1 MLITKTI
8 QINAS
13 PELIWEMLTDLEQIK
28 RWNSTVISDEPLSSG
43 PPHVGQ
49 ISKMMIREGSKIVE
63 YESEISHYQ
72 PTSQLSMILRG
83 GNLGKG
89 PMYIDYQLSANEA
102 GTLVNYVSKWE
113 PHGFTLKLMAPIINK
128 MAQRNAKDVM
138 NQLKIIT
145 EQEVEVRQVV
155 K

>member
-1 MLITKTI
+1 MLITKTV

-13 PELIWEMLTDLEQIK
+13 PELIWEMLTDLKQIK
-28 RWNSTVISDEPLSSG
+28 RWNTTVISDEPLSPG

-49 ISKMMIREGSKIVE
+49 ISKMMLKEGSKAVE

-89 PMYIDYQLSANEA
+89 PMYLDYQLSANET
-102 GTLVNYVSKWE
+102 GTMMNYESKWE

-128 MAQRNAKDVM
+128 MAQKNATEVL
-138 NQLKIIT
+138 NQLKVVT
-145 EQEVEVRQVV
+145 EQEVKSRQVV

>member
-1 MLITKTI
+1 MLITKTV

-28 RWNSTVISDEPLSSG
+28 RWNTTVISDEPLSPG

-49 ISKMMIREGSKIVE
+49 ISKMMLKEGSKVVE

-89 PMYIDYQLSANEA
+89 PMYLDYQLSANET
-102 GTLVNYVSKWE
+102 GTMMNYESKWE

-128 MAQRNAKDVM
+128 MAQKNATEVL
-138 NQLKIIT
+138 NQLKVVT
-145 EQEVEVRQVV
+145 EQEVKSRQVV